1 MKIKTIAICV
11 WMTLPFSMS
20 LPAAAQSSGSATPA
34 EAYCN
39 DLRSG
44 VNQKLQESVQ
54 RRMPSQMPGDYMD
67 EVFGVGDIIS
77 TEVDYG
83 IGSTQSLID
92 LLISFLK
99 GMLSSSQQKLLG
111 SINQVVNSSINSST
125 NTITMPPVSQS
136 TSTGVSTHGIYTGGT
151 YSNSGGISAPSLATQ
166 GINASGQ
173 AAQSQGATQQQGST
187 GGVGSQITNFFKN
200 LF

>member
-1 MKIKTIAICV
+1 MKIKTIAICI
-11 WMTLPFSMS
+11 WLALPVSVTAQT
-20 LPAAAQSSGSATPA
+20 AAPGTPA
-34 EAYCN
+34 ETYCN
-39 DLRSG
+39 DLRNN
-44 VNQKLQESVQ
+44 VNEKLQESVQ

-111 SINQVVNSSINSST
+111 SVNQVVNSAINSGTST
-125 NTITMPPVSQS
+125 ISMPPVSQGA
-136 TSTGVSTHGIYTGGT
+136 STGISTQGVTGGSV
-151 YSNSGGISAPSLATQ
+151 YQGSSSQAAQGGISAPSLATQ
-166 GINASGQ
+166 GINASGG
-173 AAQSQGATQQQGST
+173 STSTGTQGSQ
-187 GGVGSQITNFFKN
+187 GGVGSSITNFFKN

>member
-1 MKIKTIAICV
+1 MKIKTIAICI
-11 WMTLPFSMS
+11 WLALPVSVTAQT
-20 LPAAAQSSGSATPA
+20 AAPGTPA
-34 EAYCN
+34 ETYCN
-39 DLRSG
+39 DLRNN
-44 VNQKLQESVQ
+44 VNEKLQESVQ

-111 SINQVVNSSINSST
+111 SVNQVVNSAINSGTST
-125 NTITMPPVSQS
+125 ISMPPVSQGA
-136 TSTGVSTHGIYTGGT
+136 STGISTQGVTGGSVYQGSSSQT
-151 YSNSGGISAPSLATQ
+151 AQGGISAPSLATQ
-166 GINASGQ
+166 GINASGG
-173 AAQSQGATQQQGST
+173 STGTGTQGSQ
-187 GGVGSQITNFFKN
+187 GGVGSSITNFFKN

>member
-1 MKIKTIAICV
+1 MKIKTIAICI
-11 WMTLPFSMS
+11 WLALPVSVTAQT
-20 LPAAAQSSGSATPA
+20 AAPGTPA
-34 EAYCN
+34 ETYCN
-39 DLRSG
+39 DLRNN
-44 VNQKLQESVQ
+44 VNEKLQESVQ

-136 TSTGVSTHGIYTGGT
+136 TSTGVSTQGIYTGGT